1 MALPVQCNILIKG
14 TTFELASTCFMA
26 SSLQDVNASKKR
38 GRKKYDFM
46 AVYLCLLVIKYK
58 PLKIFSK
65 KIDPKP
71 LTVLNSNVV
80 NEFKASP
87 S

>member
-1 MALPVQCNILIKG
+1 MSMQ
-14 TTFELASTCFMA
+14 
-26 SSLQDVNASKKR
+26 VNKEE
-38 GRKKYDFM
+38 GKYDFM

-65 KIDPKP
+65 IKIDPNP

-80 NEFKASP
+80 NEFKASKKTILAIC
-87 S
+87 